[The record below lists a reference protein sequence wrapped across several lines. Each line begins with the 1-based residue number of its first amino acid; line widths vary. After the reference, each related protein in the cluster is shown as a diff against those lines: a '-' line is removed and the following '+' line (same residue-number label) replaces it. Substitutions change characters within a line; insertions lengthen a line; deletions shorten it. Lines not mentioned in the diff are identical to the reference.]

1 MAAADGISLRMADG
15 FGPGELQKSDLGLST
30 EMLDLSTSALDISR
44 LALEESEVLSPSTI
58 TFSNCRSASEDEV
71 PSECASED
79 DKEFSEHNSGY
90 SAVGCNEPGK
100 LKTRRKSSKTL
111 STKFMR
117 KLGMKSSSSSL
128 ATACGV
134 DDEKYKEHLEDQ
146 HTEIWTK
153 ELLPNWSRKQS
164 CSKVRSLCF
173 KGIPSQIRG
182 QVWCSLLG
190 NKLNITA
197 DLFQVLCEQAEKSRE
212 AYEEEKEHIENADGD
227 VGGFGGKAEELLL
240 KAISTHKM
248 ILLDLPRTYPEL
260 EIFRNENSPYRQHLL
275 EVLEAFVCFRPEVG
289 YSQGMSF
296 LAALLLLYMEPADA
310 FMVFTNILT
319 SSCFVNFYR
328 MKMPEVKM
336 YMYAHEKFLKEELPY
351 LYSHF
356 KKLGIH
362 PEMYMVKW
370 IMCLFCQLLPL
381 ECTCRIW
388 DFFFLDGDVAI
399 FRTGL
404 GILKLLEK
412 DLLKMSFEQIAYQL
426 SHLPSDIDEDE
437 LMRSVRSVQVVT
449 NRRLKDLL
457 KEASSVYR
465 KQGSKNENP

>member
-1 MAAADGISLRMADG
+1 MAAADGIPPSMAGG
-15 FGPGELQKSDLGLST
+15 FGPGEVQKSDLGLSA
-30 EMLDLSTSALDISR
+30 EMLDLSTSALEISR
-44 LALEESEVLSPSTI
+44 LGLEESETLSPSTI
-58 TFSNCRSASEDEV
+58 TFSNCRSASEDEE

-79 DKEFSEHNSGY
+79 EKEFSEHHSGY
-90 SAVGCNEPGK
+90 SAVGCDEHGK
-100 LKTRRKSSKTL
+100 LKMRRKSSKTL

-128 ATACGV
+128 ATAYGV
-134 DDEKYKEHLEDQ
+134 NDGKFKEQLEDQ
-146 HTEIWTK
+146 YAEIWTK
-153 ELLPNWSRKQS
+153 ELLPNWSRKQG

-310 FMVFTNILT
+310 FMAFTNILT

-336 YMYAHEKFLKEELPY
+336 YMYAHEKFFKEELPS

-381 ECTCRIW
+381 DCTCRIW

-412 DLLKMSFEQIAYQL
+412 DLLKM
-426 SHLPSDIDEDE
+426 
-437 LMRSVRSVQVVT
+437 
-449 NRRLKDLL
+449 
-457 KEASSVYR
+457 
-465 KQGSKNENP
+465 